1 MVFEYY
7 LHVVWGLV
15 MDMVVDAVG
24 MVVLAVGMV
33 AVVVDMVAVA
43 VGMFVVVVDMVVL
56 DHHVVVVEGMLGSMT
71 QWILCLVIQILAF
84 YDTVLITHCSLCVYL
99 SAGWCRL
106 AATHHSCPS
115 LTHSSF

>member
-33 AVVVDMVAVA
+33 AVA
-43 VGMFVVVVDMVVL
+43 VGMVVVAVDMVVL
-56 DHHVVVVEGMLGSMT
+56 EHHVVVVGSMT
-71 QWILCLVIQILAF
+71 QWILCLALQIPAF
-84 YDTVLITHCSLCVYL
+84 YDNVLITHCSLCVYL